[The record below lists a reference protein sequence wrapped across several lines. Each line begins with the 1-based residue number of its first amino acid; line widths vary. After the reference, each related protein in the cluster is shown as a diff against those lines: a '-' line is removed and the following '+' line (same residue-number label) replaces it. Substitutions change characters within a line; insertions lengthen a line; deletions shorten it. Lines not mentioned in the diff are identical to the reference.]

1 MRGSNSRG
9 QSSSRS

>member
-9 QSSSRS
+9 QLSSRS